1 MKNITKGKNEKELND
16 LLKEKRNALS
26 EFSANVF
33 QGKVKNVK
41 EGRTTRKDIARIL
54 TALHERNINEG
65 KVKGK

>member
-26 EFSANVF
+26 EWSAEVF

-41 EGRTTRKDIARIL
+41 EGRTIRKDIARIL
-54 TALHERNINEG
+54 TALNINNLNKNE
-65 KVKGK
+65 K